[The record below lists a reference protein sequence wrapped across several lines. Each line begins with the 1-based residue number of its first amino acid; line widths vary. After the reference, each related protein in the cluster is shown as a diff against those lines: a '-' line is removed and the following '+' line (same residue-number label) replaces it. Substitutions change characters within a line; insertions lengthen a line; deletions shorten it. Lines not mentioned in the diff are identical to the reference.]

1 MKGRHDKKPFKMRQK
16 IIHIHLTALLT

>member
-1 MKGRHDKKPFKMRQK
+1 MKDCYDKKPFRMRQK